1 VERDEASADPVVR
14 QLREQ
19 ISDNDRAIIEG
30 INKRLRLVA
39 RLKQYKAS
47 RGFDFVDA
55 AREDWM
61 VAYLSRANRG
71 PLSSEGLREIF
82 DEILDLTK
90 REVTMRATSPPHSP
104 PDLTATPPSRS
115 PPASPRRG
123 TS

>member
-19 ISDNDRAIIEG
+19 ISDNDRAIIEA

-82 DEILDLTK
+82 NEILDLTK
-90 REVTMRATSPPHSP
+90 REVSTKGASPPRSP
-104 PDLTATPPSRS
+104 PDRATIPPSKNR
-115 PPASPRRG
+115 PA
-123 TS
+123 